1 MSLEDRYRRLLAWY
15 PREHRA
21 SHEEEMVA
29 VLLAG
34 ADAGR
39 ERPSARETF
48 DLLRGAFTIRLRRA
62 VGAASRRHWNAAFRL
77 AALLAP
83 IWPLVLE
90 AGRAAAYAGDA
101 PPYPEAALQ
110 ALVLALPYGVIAF
123 LAWRDARKVAASV
136 AWGWTVLV
144 AGWSELGL
152 SPIYV
157 VRDGVLLVGGAGWRL
172 VLPACLVAV
181 MLTLAPSSGPARPE
195 ARRLIGWAA
204 ALLAGVVVSTRI
216 PLPAAG
222 FLPIL
227 VLAVVAVRSPVGR
240 RAVLIVSPLMG
251 VTLGWIDD
259 PANLPAA
266 AACSVAVLAVTTWAA
281 RTAATAELRS

>member
-1 MSLEDRYRRLLAWY
+1 
-15 PREHRA
+15 
-21 SHEEEMVA
+21 MVA

-48 DLLRGAFTIRLRRA
+48 DLLRAAFTIRLRRA

-195 ARRLIGWAA
+195 ARRPIGWAA